1 MSRTTRRRRP
11 HPSLAA
17 QGGMTI
23 MEILVSISIMAVAA
37 GAIAFLV
44 GAAVQAKMITAARA
58 GDTESVR
65 ESLGRMAERL
75 RNAGL
80 NIVPGSY
87 TGTIVRCADR
97 VVAGDATLY
106 PTANSVYVSG
116 DILIP
121 PPPTSYVPG
130 SAVVTIG
137 YYLGADPVSGK
148 QVVMEYS
155 QACAG
160 ATNIAAN
167 STPLSNPN
175 VPVTSLTFTYYDSTG
190 AQVTTLTT
198 PSSIRSISVIKIA
211 MTVTASQGRSG
222 TQTATLTRYVMFR
235 VPDPQLQTGFIDQNE
250 NF

>member
-1 MSRTTRRRRP
+1 MSRITRRRTP

-17 QGGMTI
+17 QSGMTI

-44 GAAVQAKMITAARA
+44 GAAVQAKMITAVRA

-80 NIVPGSY
+80 NIVPASQSQ
-87 TGTIVRCADR
+87 TRCQDR
-97 VVAGDATLY
+97 VVALDSTLY

-137 YYLGADPVSGK
+137 YYLGADPVTGK

-155 QACAG
+155 QACSSG
-160 ATNIAAN
+160 ATNVAAN